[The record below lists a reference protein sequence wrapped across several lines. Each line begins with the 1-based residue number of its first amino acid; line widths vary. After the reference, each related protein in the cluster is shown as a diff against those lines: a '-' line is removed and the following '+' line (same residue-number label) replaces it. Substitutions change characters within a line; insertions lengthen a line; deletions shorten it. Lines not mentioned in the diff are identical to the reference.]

1 MKKAA
6 TAAFFYGRLALSFS
20 RTTKLQYRMHRL
32 FFVFLFLSSGVRA
45 QGLPDALDM
54 ARRFADAGAW
64 QGALARV
71 EQQQPAEVS
80 APRWGDWE
88 QLRCTLMYRL
98 NRHQEFAK
106 RIAALPPGAPQ
117 SVARHCLMQGARA
130 AIAVAQGASAR
141 ELLARLLWQ
150 YDTSAEELRQVRL
163 LVIEAYLA
171 ENKPREAYM
180 LMLRY
185 QQDYKPIDRDT
196 AARFVEALL
205 AGSMEQEAVN
215 WLSQLDDAGP
225 VKLLLRMRT
234 NLVAPDAAI
243 AQARAALAKN
253 NAAVPYWLVLQHA
266 ATAQRNTLLHLEAAE
281 NLLQLAVDKPPERA
295 AALAADLWKAY
306 TNAALEIANQEKL
319 LVGDET
325 NWSDF
330 GARRASASPT
340 TGRAFFAHLAVS
352 SRLAATRLSAQ
363 LQLVYSLQ
371 SSKLPLTAVRLFS
384 DAGRFPAAQLD
395 PQARFLLGSMAA
407 ENNLQETAA
416 RFWMGLSAPPNLDAD
431 EWNLRLAQSLVRAGA
446 AAAAGDALRALIAG
460 KKTLTPEMMRRAIAV
475 VVELQDGGDYK
486 IADELYRALLPLTA
500 LRERRDVQYGI
511 ARIAETNHDYP
522 RAAEHFLQA
531 ALMLDASAPDT
542 LAISARIA
550 AGANL
555 GRAGLKDDARA
566 QFDWLL
572 KNVKDPEKLETI
584 RRELQKL

>member
-1 MKKAA
+1 MR
-6 TAAFFYGRLALSFS
+6 YLSVVVLLLSLA
-20 RTTKLQYRMHRL
+20 
-32 FFVFLFLSSGVRA
+32 VRA
-45 QGLPDALDM
+45 QGVSDPFDIAQ
-54 ARRFADAGAW
+54 RFADAGAW
-64 QGALARV
+64 QAALARV
-71 EQQQPAEVS
+71 EQQQPAQVS

-98 NRHQEFAK
+98 NRHQELAK
-106 RIAALPPGAPQ
+106 RISTLPPGAPQ

-130 AIAVAQGASAR
+130 AIAVAQGAPAR

-150 YDTSAEELRQVRL
+150 YDTSAEEMRQVRL

-171 ENKPREAYM
+171 ENNPREAYV

-215 WLSQLDDAGP
+215 WLSQLDDANP
-225 VKLLLRMRT
+225 AKLILRMRT
-234 NLVAPDAAI
+234 NLVTPDVAI
-243 AQARAALAKN
+243 TQARAALAKN
-253 NAAVPYWLVLQHA
+253 NSVVPYWLVLQHA
-266 ATAQRNTLLHLEAAE
+266 ATAQRNALLHLEAAE

-295 AALAADLWKAY
+295 ADLAADLWKAY
-306 TNAALEIANQEKL
+306 TSAALEIANQEKL

-352 SRLAATRLSAQ
+352 SKLAATRLSAQ

-384 DAGRFPAAQLD
+384 DANRFPVTQLD

-407 ENNLQETAA
+407 DNNLQETAA

-431 EWNLRLAQSLVRAGA
+431 EWNLRLAQSLVHAGA
-446 AAAAGDALRALIAG
+446 AVAAGDALRALIAG

-475 VVELQDGGDYK
+475 VVEMQDGGDYK
-486 IADELYRALLPLTA
+486 TADELYRALLPLSV
-500 LRERRDVQYGI
+500 LRERRDVLYGM
-511 ARIAETNHDYP
+511 ARIAEANNDFS
-522 RAAEHFLQA
+522 RAADHFLEA
-531 ALMLDASAPDT
+531 ALMLDASAPDA
-542 LAISARIA
+542 LAINARIA
-550 AGANL
+550 AGVNL
-555 GRAGLKDDARA
+555 GRAGLKEDART
-566 QFDWLL
+566 QYNWLL
-572 KNVKDPEKLETI
+572 KNVKDPEKLGTI